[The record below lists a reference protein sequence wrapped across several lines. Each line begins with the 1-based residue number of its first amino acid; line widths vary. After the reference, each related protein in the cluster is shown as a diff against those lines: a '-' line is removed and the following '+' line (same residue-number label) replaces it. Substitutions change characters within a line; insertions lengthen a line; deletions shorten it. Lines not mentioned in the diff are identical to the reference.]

1 MLNSETEFEEC
12 VPIILDLDA
21 VSPLN
26 SKSVTKGVF
35 SKSTLIVLKLKMSKQ
50 T

>member
-26 SKSVTKGVF
+26 SKQNLLQKVF
-35 SKSTLIVLKLKMSKQ
+35 FPNLR
-50 T
+50 